1 MNKQLMI
8 LACVTAAVYSISFI
22 PKYIINSTSRSDYTY
37 PVIQDYCEYVTAY
50 GKIESLEKS
59 ENYIPTAAITKKVFV
74 SVGDTV
80 KKNQL
85 LAEIDI
91 KKTEALLNNSLNISQ
106 TLGIAQYDNDN
117 TRELQSLLSAYGISS
132 NSVMQAISKQI
143 PKINMIYKENNTV
156 VPRYITSPING
167 TVTSLSLKEGTL
179 TPNSLQP
186 VVVVEDTSK
195 FKAVVTID
203 ECDIHKV
210 KISDK
215 AVITGNGFPGKKYEG
230 RVIKIFPSAEQKD
243 FTLNGEQGTGV
254 KAEILID
261 NTDNKLKDG
270 FSVNVSIISNDVKQ
284 VMSIPYEA
292 IEQDEQNQEYVLVY
306 KGGRAIKKEI
316 TTGNEMTY
324 STEIEGLELNDKI
337 LLELLNLKENDR
349 VLLENYK
356 EFNSENP

>member
-22 PKYIINSTSRSDYTY
+22 PKYIINSTPRSDYTY
-37 PVIQDYCEYVTAY
+37 PVIQDYCEYVSAY
-50 GKIESLEKS
+50 GKIESIEKS

-106 TLGIAQYDNDN
+106 TLGIPEFDQSQ
-117 TRELQSLLSAYGISS
+117 ELQNLLSAYGVSS
-132 NSVMQAISKQI
+132 NSVIQAISRQI
-143 PKINMIYKENNTV
+143 PKINMVYKENNTV
-156 VPRYITSPING
+156 IPRYITSSING

-195 FKAVVTID
+195 FKAVVNID

-210 KISDK
+210 KVGNK

-230 RVIKIFPSAEQKD
+230 SVIKIFPSVEQND
-243 FTLNGEQGTGV
+243 TALNGEQGTGV
-254 KAEILID
+254 KAEILIYNAD
-261 NTDNKLKDG
+261 DTLKDG
-270 FSVNVSIISNDVKQ
+270 FSVNVDVVSKDAKQ

-292 IEQDEQNQEYVLVY
+292 IEQDTQNQEYVLVY
-306 KGGRAIKKEI
+306 KNGRAIKKEI
-316 TTGNEMTY
+316 ITGSEMTY
-324 STEIEGLELNDKI
+324 STEIDGLELNDKI
-337 LLELLNLKENDR
+337 LLEPLKLKEDDR

-356 EFNSENP
+356 EFKSEKP